1 MSPEG
6 YREGERK
13 QEGKRR
19 GKEVARRTD
28 EGQVG
33 EGFTYKLHYKNV

>member
-1 MSPEG
+1 MNPER
-6 YREGERK
+6 YREDERK

-33 EGFTYKLHYKNV
+33 EGFIYNLRYKHV